1 MPYSTEKLLFI
12 NNSPILLSP
21 LEKNSVSS
29 PHPSEIAFFWTPL
42 PSELPLPSVGRGRG
56 GVCGIFSG
64 TTHFALFTL
73 QGNETAN
80 GGANNHLCADNI
92 QIPTASSKT
101 YVCRPKAYGRYLY
114 IRIPG
119 SNKILTLCEVEVYS
133 LSKSVNLSSCLFC
146 RYACCLCVY
155 LLYLCFFA
163 FY

>member
-1 MPYSTEKLLFI
+1 MAYSTEKLLFI

-21 LEKNSVSS
+21 LEKLCKQ
-29 PHPSEIAFFWTPL
+29 PTPL
-42 PSELPLPSVGRGRG
+42 GNCLLLDPPPLGITVALRGEGKGERMRN
-56 GVCGIFSG
+56 ISG
-64 TTHFALFTL
+64 TTHSLLFTL

-80 GGANNHLCADNI
+80 GGANNSLCADNI
-92 QIPTASSKT
+92 QIPQGGSKT
-101 YVCRPKAYGRYLY
+101 YSCRPKAYGRYLY

-119 SNKILTLCEVEVYS
+119 RNKILTLCEVEVYS

>member
-1 MPYSTEKLLFI
+1 MACSTEKLLFI

-21 LEKNSVSS
+21 LEKLCKQ
-29 PHPSEIAFFWTPL
+29 PTPL
-42 PSELPLPSVGRGRG
+42 GNCLLLDPPALHSELPLPSVGRGRG

-64 TTHFALFTL
+64 FSTHSLLFTL

-92 QIPTASSKT
+92 QIPAGSSKT
-101 YVCRPKAYGRYLY
+101 YGCRPKVYGRYLY

-146 RYACCLCVY
+146 RYA
-155 LLYLCFFA
+155 
-163 FY
+163 